1 MYFEKMKQ
9 TVKTFL
15 KRYDMLQTELDFLTE
30 AEKLKDTMLSGLKG
44 EPDTLPMIP
53 TYLTDQGEIPNGK
66 TVAVIDAGG
75 TNFRTAL
82 VTFENNKCI
91 TTMISRS
98 GMPGVEEPVSW
109 DEFISTVADK
119 IEPMMPFTDSIGF
132 CFSYT
137 AEITP
142 GMDGK
147 VICIDKEVVVYG
159 CEGKLVGQSLVEELE
174 RRGYPGK
181 KVVVLNDTVAVQL
194 GGMAK
199 HIEDGYSAA
208 IGQVSGTGSNTCCTV
223 PGELIKKLGNNTR
236 NMIINFEI
244 GMYAGLPQGY
254 FDRLLDRQSHNP
266 RSKIFEKMTA
276 GVYLGELCRMMLIQA
291 SADGYLSKE
300 AGMKAREMDKI
311 DSSVADAWACNIQL
325 GELAENQEQQE
336 FIAGIARY
344 LFERSAY
351 LMCINLA
358 AMLLLTGAG
367 KEETAAVYAEGSLVE
382 KSTYYRPEL
391 ERLIEK
397 YIQKK
402 MGRKFQFILEHET
415 TIAGSAAA
423 ALLNLQ

>member
-1 MYFEKMKQ
+1 MKQ
-9 TVKTFL
+9 SVKNFL
-15 KRYDMLQTELDFLTE
+15 KQYNMLQTDLDFLSE
-30 AEKLKDTMLSGLKG
+30 AEKLKEAMLKGLKG

-53 TYLTDQGEIPNGK
+53 TYLTDQGVIPNGK
-66 TVAVIDAGG
+66 TVCVIDAGG

-82 VTFENNKCI
+82 VTFENNECI
-91 TTMISRS
+91 TTMLSRT

-109 DEFISTVADK
+109 EEFISVVADK

-132 CFSYT
+132 CFSYS

-147 VICIDKEVVVYG
+147 VICIDKEVIVYG

-199 HIEDGYSAA
+199 HLKNGYSCA
-208 IGQVSGTGSNTCCTV
+208 IGQVSGTGTNTCCMV
-223 PGELIKKLGNNTR
+223 PGSLIKKLGNNSR
-236 NMIINFEI
+236 DMIINFEC
-244 GMYAGLPQGY
+244 GMYGGIPQGY
-254 FDRLLDRQSHNP
+254 FDRLLDRQSNNP
-266 RSKIFEKMTA
+266 RSKYFEKMTA

-291 SADGYLSKE
+291 SADGYLSKD

-311 DSSVADAWACNIQL
+311 DSSVADAWACNIKL
-325 GELAENQEQQE
+325 GDLAENPEQQE
-336 FIAGIARY
+336 FIAGLARY

-358 AMLLLTGAG
+358 AMLLLTDAG
-367 KEETAAVYAEGSLVE
+367 KEEKAVVYAEGSLVE
-382 KSTYYRPEL
+382 KS
-391 ERLIEK
+391 
-397 YIQKK
+397 
-402 MGRKFQFILEHET
+402 
-415 TIAGSAAA
+415 S
-423 ALLNLQ
+423 